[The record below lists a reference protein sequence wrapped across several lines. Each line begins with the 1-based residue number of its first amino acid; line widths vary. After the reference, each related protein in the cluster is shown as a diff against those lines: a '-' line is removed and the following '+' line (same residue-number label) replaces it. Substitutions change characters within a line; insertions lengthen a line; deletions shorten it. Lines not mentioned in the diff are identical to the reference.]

1 VRRRPAPGKL
11 EPAVKGEGSVVI
23 PRHEWPGRIVLSVGL
38 FTSWWC
44 VVGLI
49 VLKRGG

>member
-1 VRRRPAPGKL
+1 VHRCAEACQRA
-11 EPAVKGEGSVVI
+11 PAVSSEGGAVI

-49 VLKRGG
+49 VLEVGG

>member
-1 VRRRPAPGKL
+1 
-11 EPAVKGEGSVVI
+11 VI

-38 FTSWWC
+38 FTSWWY

-49 VLKRGG
+49 VLMFGR

>member
-1 VRRRPAPGKL
+1 MPSQQRAA
-11 EPAVKGEGSVVI
+11 AVQGQGVVI

-44 VVGLI
+44 VVGLN
-49 VLKRGG
+49 VLELGG